1 MKPCEEITITGNSF
15 ADYKI
20 AETGRRIIAY
30 FNVEAFGIEIRGCK
44 LIRTEK
50 DGLTVT
56 APCLD
61 DGRAAQRR
69 AVSFKDDTTRS
80 VILKAAR
87 NAYRALG
94 GNDLPSWADKDQ
106 AA

>member
-1 MKPCEEITITGNSF
+1 MIDREIQITGINF

-20 AETGRRIIAY
+20 AETGRRIIAF

-56 APCLD
+56 APSLD
-61 DGRAAQRR
+61 DDRAAQRR
-69 AVSFKDDTTRS
+69 AISFKGDLTRS
-80 VILKAAR
+80 AILKAAR
-87 NAYRALG
+87 KAYSALG
-94 GNDLPSWADKDQ
+94 GVDLPPWANKEHL
-106 AA
+106 A